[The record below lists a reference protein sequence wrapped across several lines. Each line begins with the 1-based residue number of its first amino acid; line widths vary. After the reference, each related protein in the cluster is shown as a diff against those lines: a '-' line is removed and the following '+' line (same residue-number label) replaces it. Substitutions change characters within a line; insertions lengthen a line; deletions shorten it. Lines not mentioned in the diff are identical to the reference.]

1 MSIDISKIYNRYK
14 LAPDLTS
21 LSAVFLLIKDAGLS
35 VSTVALKNVL
45 LTLRVICRHLFFSLA
60 DLMTSSF

>member
-1 MSIDISKIYNRYK
+1 MSIDISKIDNRFK

-21 LSAVFLLIKDAGLS
+21 LSAVFLLIKDAGLP

-45 LTLRVICRHLFFSLA
+45 LTLRVICRYLVFPLA